1 MSRIFDALQRS
12 GTEQSGV
19 EYPDLVS
26 VVTEVFEAPRE
37 QRPADRPIDRTMDRA
52 MDRTM
57 DHATDRPGAD
67 QAAAVEPISLPQN
80 LPSAL
85 ETVRLEA
92 SVAPSTVV
100 PSNFPQ
106 ASLAPTNF
114 APTNFAPANFA
125 PSNFAPAN
133 SAPATSAP
141 ANEVQPGAVALP
153 SKEAVAPGP
162 GDCPSLEVR
171 VPHSSKLVFLS
182 EPDSLAAEKFRF
194 LGVRLR
200 QLQQSRSLKKVLITS
215 TIPEEGKSTVSAN
228 LAGVL
233 ARRKQSV
240 LLIEGDL
247 RRPVLAQQFGLGR
260 LAGLGE
266 WLQSGRN
273 TLSNVYRLEGPDFWF
288 MPAGNPP
295 ENALELLQS
304 GRLSQLMTQFA
315 NFFDWIIVDSP
326 PLLPLADTT
335 VWARVTDGTLLVT
348 REGKT
353 QKAQLQRGLEA
364 LKKSDLLGVVLNG
377 CSHPDH
383 QSYYHQYA
391 PAAK

>member
-26 VVTEVFEAPRE
+26 IVTEVFEAPRE
-37 QRPADRPIDRTMDRA
+37 QRPIAEPAPTPEPVLAQPTIL
-52 MDRTM
+52 
-57 DHATDRPGAD
+57 
-67 QAAAVEPISLPQN
+67 QPISVPPISIQ
-80 LPSAL
+80 SA
-85 ETVRLEA
+85 TVQTTTTEPFTKE
-92 SVAPSTVV
+92 VTGDGPVD
-100 PSNFPQ
+100 FP
-106 ASLAPTNF
+106 
-114 APTNFAPANFA
+114 
-125 PSNFAPAN
+125 
-133 SAPATSAP
+133 
-141 ANEVQPGAVALP
+141 
-153 SKEAVAPGP
+153 
-162 GDCPSLEVR
+162 CLEVSVLPTSR
-171 VPHSSKLVFLS
+171 LVFLT

-247 RRPVLAQQFGLGR
+247 RRPTLAQQFGLGR

-266 WLQSGRN
+266 WLQSGRQ
-273 TLSNVYRLEGPDFWF
+273 TVSNVYRLEGPDFWF
-288 MPAGNPP
+288 LPAGNPP
-295 ENALELLQS
+295 ENPLELLQS
-304 GRLSQLMTQFA
+304 GRLSYLMGQLS
-315 NFFDWIIVDSP
+315 NLFDWIIVDSP

-335 VWARVTDGTLLVT
+335 VWSRVTDGTLLVA
-348 REGKT
+348 REGKSE
-353 QKAQLQRGLEA
+353 KKQLQRGLEA

-377 CSHPDH
+377 CAHPDH
-383 QSYYHQYA
+383 KSYYQRYS
-391 PAAK
+391 PTTK

>member
-26 VVTEVFEAPRE
+26 IVTEVFEAPRE
-37 QRPADRPIDRTMDRA
+37 QRPIAEPAPTPEPVPA
-52 MDRTM
+52 Q
-57 DHATDRPGAD
+57 PVVL
-67 QAAAVEPISLPQN
+67 QPISVQ
-80 LPSAL
+80 SI
-85 ETVRLEA
+85 
-92 SVAPSTVV
+92 S
-100 PSNFPQ
+100 
-106 ASLAPTNF
+106 
-114 APTNFAPANFA
+114 
-125 PSNFAPAN
+125 
-133 SAPATSAP
+133 
-141 ANEVQPGAVALP
+141 VQPIPVQPVPVQSANVQTTTTEP
-153 SKEAVAPGP
+153 FTKEVTGDGP
-162 GDCPSLEVR
+162 VDFPSLEVSVLPTSR
-171 VPHSSKLVFLS
+171 LVFLN

-200 QLQQSRSLKKVLITS
+200 QLQQSRPLKKVLVTS

-247 RRPVLAQQFGLGR
+247 RRPTLAQQFGLGR

-266 WLQSGRN
+266 WLQSGRQ
-273 TLSNVYRLEGPDFWF
+273 TVSNVYRLEGPDFWF

-295 ENALELLQS
+295 ENPLELLQS
-304 GRLSQLMTQFA
+304 GRLSYLMGQLA
-315 NFFDWIIVDSP
+315 NLFDWIIVDSP

-335 VWARVTDGTLLVT
+335 VWSRVTDGTLLVA
-348 REGKT
+348 REGKSE
-353 QKAQLQRGLEA
+353 KKQLQRGLEV

-377 CSHPDH
+377 CVHPDH
-383 QSYYHQYA
+383 KSYYQRYA
-391 PAAK
+391 PTTK

>member
-26 VVTEVFEAPRE
+26 IVTEVFEAPRE
-37 QRPADRPIDRTMDRA
+37 QRPIAEPATTAEPVAQPAFVQSIDVQPINV
-52 MDRTM
+52 
-57 DHATDRPGAD
+57 
-67 QAAAVEPISLPQN
+67 QPISVQP
-80 LPSAL
+80 
-85 ETVRLEA
+85 
-92 SVAPSTVV
+92 V
-100 PSNFPQ
+100 PVQ
-106 ASLAPTNF
+106 
-114 APTNFAPANFA
+114 PANVQTTTTEPF
-125 PSNFAPAN
+125 
-133 SAPATSAP
+133 TK
-141 ANEVQPGAVALP
+141 EVTGD
-153 SKEAVAPGP
+153 GP
-162 GDCPSLEVR
+162 LDFPSLEVS
-171 VPHSSKLVFLS
+171 VLPSSRLVFLN

-200 QLQQSRSLKKVLITS
+200 QLQQSRPLKKVLVTS

-247 RRPVLAQQFGLGR
+247 RRPTLAQQFGLGR

-266 WLQSGRN
+266 WLQSGRQ
-273 TLSNVYRLEGPDFWF
+273 TVSNVYRLEGPDFWF

-295 ENALELLQS
+295 ENPLELLQS
-304 GRLSQLMTQFA
+304 GRLSYLMGQLA
-315 NFFDWIIVDSP
+315 NLFDWIIVDSP

-335 VWARVTDGTLLVT
+335 VWSRVTDGTLLVA
-348 REGKT
+348 REGKSE
-353 QKAQLQRGLEA
+353 KAQLQRGLEA

-377 CSHPDH
+377 CAHPDH
-383 QSYYHQYA
+383 KSYYQRYS
-391 PAAK
+391 PASK

>member
-26 VVTEVFEAPRE
+26 IVTEVFEAPRE
-37 QRPADRPIDRTMDRA
+37 QRPIAEP
-52 MDRTM
+52 
-57 DHATDRPGAD
+57 ATTAEP
-67 QAAAVEPISLPQN
+67 AAAQPPFVQSINVQPINVQSISVQPISVQP
-80 LPSAL
+80 
-85 ETVRLEA
+85 
-92 SVAPSTVV
+92 V
-100 PSNFPQ
+100 PVQ
-106 ASLAPTNF
+106 
-114 APTNFAPANFA
+114 PANVQTTTTEPF
-125 PSNFAPAN
+125 
-133 SAPATSAP
+133 TK
-141 ANEVQPGAVALP
+141 EVTGD
-153 SKEAVAPGP
+153 GP
-162 GDCPSLEVR
+162 VDFPSLEVSVLPNSR
-171 VPHSSKLVFLS
+171 LVFLN

-200 QLQQSRSLKKVLITS
+200 QLQQSRSLKKVLVTS

-247 RRPVLAQQFGLGR
+247 RRPTLAQQFGLGR

-266 WLQSGRN
+266 WLQSGRQ
-273 TLSNVYRLEGPDFWF
+273 TVSNVYRLEGPDFWF

-295 ENALELLQS
+295 ENPLELLQS
-304 GRLSQLMTQFA
+304 GRLSYLMGQLA
-315 NFFDWIIVDSP
+315 NLFDWIIVDSP

-335 VWARVTDGTLLVT
+335 VWSRVTDGTLLVA
-348 REGKT
+348 REGKSE
-353 QKAQLQRGLEA
+353 KKQLQRGLEA

-377 CSHPDH
+377 CAHPDH
-383 QSYYHQYA
+383 KSYYQRYS
-391 PAAK
+391 PTTK